1 MSFLKNI
8 FKIKFNKSKTTPE
21 EKGSIETDLKYME
34 DYDFSTLCAQ
44 CMFRQGCSKENHI
57 CEKWHKNWDKSKKTF
72 LIIDDNFGIVAI
84 IKDIID
90 ELNEEGKIDLKKWN
104 ILSFQEKQA
113 GIHLIKALK
122 VDKLKVDA
130 AFIDMTYGSIIRI
143 KDRNIKINGIHIFK
157 FLKDINKNLKF
168 KFYTGNVLNEYISN
182 NKEIIDFFK
191 KITGE
196 DIKNHMILKSRT
208 TDADLKEKVLEL
220 FQKADEWVI

>member
-8 FKIKFNKSKTTPE
+8 FKKFLKKPNIVPE
-21 EKGSIETDLKYME
+21 EKGSIETDLDYIE
-34 DYDFSTLCAQ
+34 GYDFSTLCAQ
-44 CMFRQGCSKENHI
+44 CMFRQNCSKNSHF
-57 CEKWHKNWDKSKKTF
+57 CEKWHKEWDKSKRTF

-90 ELNEEGKIDLKKWN
+90 ELNEEGKIDLKEWN

-113 GIHLIKALK
+113 GIQLIKALK
-122 VDKLKVDA
+122 IDKLKVDA

-143 KDRNIKINGIHIFK
+143 KDKNIKINGIHIFK

-168 KFYTGNVLNEYISN
+168 KFYTGNILNDYISN
-182 NKEIIDFFK
+182 NKEIIDYFK

-196 DIKNHMILKSRT
+196 DIENYMILKSGT
-208 TDADLKEKVLEL
+208 TDEDLKEEVLNLFRKVD
-220 FQKADEWVI
+220 K